1 MDNFLPNSRQTVR
14 ILDFADFLHGDA
26 NRQSKFCRELI
37 ACLSTVGFVK
47 LVNHGLSDEELYEV
61 FEWNKRFFSLPL
73 AAKTK
78 AAHPYGPNPHRGYSY
93 IGQEK
98 LSKVKDYEKG
108 TRNAVEVYDVKES
121 FDQGPAHDELY
132 PNRWPDEGDLPN
144 FRVFM
149 ERLYERCHQIHQEIL
164 QALALGLGLGPGF
177 FRDIC
182 DQNTSEVRLNHYP
195 GCEAAVLHKGAKRI
209 SEHTDFGTVTL
220 LFQDSVGGLEIEDQH
235 VPGDYFPIPFE
246 SRSEMIVNI
255 GDCLQRW
262 SNDKFRATSHRVVL
276 PPGSSDGWIEDRYS
290 VAYFGKPN
298 RSQAVGALPEL
309 LPEGLKSK
317 YSNIT
322 AWEYNQEKLTLTY

>member
-1 MDNFLPNSRQTVR
+1 MGDFLPNSRRTVR
-14 ILDFADFLHGDA
+14 TLDFADFLHGDS
-26 NRQSKFCRELI
+26 NKQSKFCRELI
-37 ACLSTVGFVK
+37 ECLSTVGFVK
-47 LVNHGLSDEELYEV
+47 LVNHGISEKELYEV

-108 TRNAVEVYDVKES
+108 SRNAAEVYDVKES
-121 FDQGPAHDELY
+121 FDQGPVHDELY
-132 PNRWPDEGDLPN
+132 PNRWPDEDDLPN
-144 FRVFM
+144 FRAFM
-149 ERLYERCHQIHQEIL
+149 EGLYERCHKIHQEIL
-164 QALALGLGLGPGF
+164 QALALGLGLDPGF

-195 GCEAAVLHKGAKRI
+195 GCEAAILRKGAKRI

-220 LFQDSVGGLEIEDQH
+220 LFQDSVGGLEIEDQD
-235 VPGDYFPIPFE
+235 VPGDYFPIPFVN
-246 SRSEMIVNI
+246 RSEMIVNI

-276 PPGSSDGWIEDRYS
+276 PPGSGDGWIEDRYS

-298 RSQAVGALPEL
+298 RSQVVGALPEL
-309 LPEGLKSK
+309 LPEGVKSK